1 MQEMLEIIPQIMS
14 HFVPGFIFL
23 LFYRYLI
30 DNEKEEY
37 EYTVIKSIAISYCI
51 NLVFSFVDSQFL
63 KMILCL
69 ILSVVLP
76 LIFYF
81 AIKKTGVLD
90 RFLRFFT
97 NTSDTQNIWEDSISV
112 KEGSFVSFY
121 LEHNQKNYKIS
132 GYVSAFNA
140 LEDSC
145 DIAVKEY
152 DIYLYLDEKSPKKI
166 YTEQEKT
173 LVVNSKDVS
182 FIEFK

>member
-1 MQEMLEIIPQIMS
+1 MQDMLKMIPEIMN

-30 DNEKEEY
+30 DNEKDEY

-51 NLVFSFVDSQFL
+51 NLIFSFIDKQFL

-69 ILSVVLP
+69 VLSFILPIIL
-76 LIFYF
+76 YF
-81 AIKKTGVLD
+81 AIKKTGALD

-97 NTSDTQNIWEDSISV
+97 NTSDTQNIWEDLINLRQ
-112 KEGSFVSFY
+112 GSFVSFY
-121 LEHNQKNYKIS
+121 LEHNQKTYKIS
-132 GYVSAFNA
+132 GYVSVFNA

-152 DIYLYLDEKSPKKI
+152 DVYLYLDEKSPKKI
-166 YTEQEKT
+166 YSEKEKT

>member
-1 MQEMLEIIPQIMS
+1 MQDVLNMIPEIMN

-51 NLVFSFVDSQFL
+51 NLVFSFVDRQFL
-63 KMILCL
+63 KMILSL
-69 ILSVVLP
+69 VLSVVLP

-97 NTSDTQNIWEDSISV
+97 NTSDTQNIWEDSINV

-121 LEHNQKNYKIS
+121 LEHNQKTYKVS
-132 GYVSAFNA
+132 GYVDAFNP

-152 DIYLYLDEKSPKKI
+152 DIYLYPDEKKPQKI

-173 LVVNSKDVS
+173 LVVNSKDIS